1 MGAVKQDAR
10 GTAPWATVL
19 VIGAVAALGG
29 LVGLFE
35 STFGPYYPLLIAAGV
50 AGLGVLVRRPQPAW
64 GLLLIVF
71 GIAMGAGALL
81 YVVLGLIGQGAPGS
95 GSGVG

>member
-1 MGAVKQDAR
+1 MDAGKQDA
-10 GTAPWATVL
+10 GDTTPWVTVL
-19 VIGAVAALGG
+19 VVGAVAVLGA

-35 STFGPYYPLLIAAGV
+35 STFGPYYALLIAAGV
-50 AGLGVLVRRPQPAW
+50 AGLGLLMRRWQTAW

-81 YVVLGLIGQGAPGS
+81 YVVFGLIGQGAPGS
-95 GSGVG
+95 GSGFG